1 MNAPLALGGRHALH
15 TVHPTLVLEHAERAV
30 ALDRERGLLHAT
42 SVGLAHV
49 EQFHLVPTCNG
60 VALVDIEQV
69 AREQRGLLAAGAAAD
84 LHDHVAGVVGVGF
97 NHGRPDERLEHV
109 HLCLSLFEKR
119 PEVVVLA
126 LGQHFAGLRGAPGSI
141 APPHGQ
147 LCGVFESGIPA
158 IEVGVARAVGRHL
171 RVREGLRQLRTRA
184 LYLGHQARDSTAHVS
199 THRGAGA
206 SCAPAATKAVPAGA
220 CG

>member
-15 TVHPTLVLEHAERAV
+15 AVHPTLVLKHAKCAV

-42 SVGLAHV
+42 GVGLAHV

-69 AREQRGLLAAGAAAD
+69 TREQRGLLAAGAAAD

-97 NHGRPDERLEHV
+97 NHGRADEWLEHI

-119 PEVVVLA
+119 SEVVVLA
-126 LGQHFAGLRGAPGSI
+126 LGQHFAGLRGTPRGV

-147 LCGVFESGIPA
+147 LRGVFESGIPA

-171 RVREGLRQLRTRA
+171 GVREGLRQLRTRA